1 MHHSGTFLALACA
14 GAIVAASAPSD
25 FRQAIEA
32 DWILQEQYRAAAA
45 PGPVTPASDAAGG
58 CDGVK
63 NGSYGFHT
71 GLALDPW
78 WQVDLGAAVPI
89 GRLVLWNR
97 CDGGAERSARI
108 SALLSTDGG
117 AWERVYT
124 HDGTTF
130 GGVPDGKPLCI
141 ELAGKAAR
149 FVRIQAPGTGY
160 LHLDEVEVLAP
171 DGADLGRG
179 KPADQTSVSQ
189 WSRNHTAIATPP
201 FAARTAEIVAR
212 CRGLIEELR
221 AAGCDA
227 GGHAAALERL
237 AAAPARGEAPAR
249 ERYFQ
254 ARWLQR
260 ALLLSHPVLDFDAL
274 LCAKRVPGSFNHM
287 SDQYLGWW
295 SRPGGGIYL
304 VRGWKHD
311 APVAESISHAFT
323 EPGSFLQPVLSY
335 EGDRLLFAWCRH
347 YAALAGEQNK
357 LDKRNVPEDAF
368 YHIFE
373 MRTDGTGLRQLTRG
387 KYDDFDARYLPGGRI
402 LFLSTR
408 RGQFVQ
414 CGRGSA
420 GQTALVPDLPDAYVR
435 CGGGPE
441 RPCAVYTLHTMD
453 AGGGDLT
460 AISPFEMFEWTPAV
474 AHDGS
479 VLYSR
484 WDYVDRD
491 NMPYMGLWSINP
503 DGTNA
508 RIVFK
513 NFTAAPHCAFEPRP
527 VPGSH
532 KIIFT
537 ASAHHDQTKGSLVLL
552 DPAVGAESHLPIVR
566 LTPEV
571 PFPEIEGW
579 PLSYYANPY
588 PLSERFHLVTWSC
601 EGTLAP
607 AASAGWDRWHSVLR
621 PPNGMGLYL
630 FDATGAMELLY
641 RDPEISTMYPAP
653 LRPPPAPPVMP
664 NHAAAEGPKEGRFL
678 LADVYNGLGP
688 DARGKIAALRIVAI
702 PPKTHP
708 TMNFPAL
715 GITRDDPGKCVLGT
729 VPVEEDGS
737 AYFRAPAGVIV
748 FFQALDAAGVAV
760 QTMRSATHVQPGQT
774 LSCAGCHEGRN
785 TAAPQKPA
793 LAARRA
799 PSKIAVGPEGSW
811 PLRYDRLVQPV
822 LDRHCAAC
830 HAPGAEGAAFDLTA
844 AKSYETL
851 VRYGA
856 PSLRDHVVARY
867 HQGRSI
873 EGEGAASRSP
883 LLALLKAPGG
893 HRGAVLDKEARE
905 RLTLWIDTYGQRLGS
920 FSAEQEEQLLA
931 LRAES
936 AALLIERPPETA
948 RAER

>member
-1 MHHSGTFLALACA
+1 MHPSGPFLALVCA
-14 GAIVAASAPSD
+14 GAALAAPAPAD
-25 FRQAIEA
+25 FTQVIEA
-32 DWILQEQYRAAAA
+32 DWILQEQYRAATAS
-45 PGPVTPASDAAGG
+45 GPVTTASDAAGG

-63 NGSYGFHT
+63 NGTYGFHT
-71 GLALDPW
+71 GFMQAPW
-78 WQVDLGAAVPI
+78 WQVDLGAVSPLARIV
-89 GRLVLWNR
+89 VWNR
-97 CDGGAERSARI
+97 CDGAAERAARL
-108 SALLSTDGG
+108 AVLLSPDGA
-117 AWERVYT
+117 AWERVHA

-130 GGVPDGKPLCI
+130 GGVPDGKPLSI

-149 FVRIQAPGTGY
+149 FVRIQTPGAGY

-171 DGADLGRG
+171 DGANLARG
-179 KPADQTSVSQ
+179 KPADQGSTSQ
-189 WSRNHTAIATPP
+189 WSRSRAAEAAPP
-201 FAARTAEIVAR
+201 FAARTGEILAR

-221 AAGCDA
+221 GAGREAAEHAAACDRI
-227 GGHAAALERL
+227 AAALERGD
-237 AAAPARGEAPAR
+237 APERELYIEARR
-249 ERYFQ
+249 
-254 ARWLQR
+254 LQR
-260 ALLLSHPVLDFDAL
+260 ALLFAHPLLDFDTL

-287 SDQYLGWW
+287 SDQYIGWW

-304 VRGWKHD
+304 IRNWKRD
-311 APVAESISHAFT
+311 APAAECISGAFT

-347 YAALAGEQNK
+347 YPALAGEQNK
-357 LDKRNVPEDAF
+357 LDKGNVPEDAF

-373 MRTDGTGLRQLTRG
+373 MRTDGTGLRQLTAG

-402 LFLSTR
+402 VFLSTR

-414 CGRGSA
+414 CGRESA
-420 GQTALVPDLPDAYVR
+420 RRSALVPDLPDIYVR

-441 RPCAVYTLHTMD
+441 RPCVVYTLHTMD
-453 AGGGDLT
+453 AGGGDLA

-491 NMPYMGLWSINP
+491 NMPYMGLWAINP

-508 RIVFK
+508 RAVYK
-513 NFTAAPHCAFEPRP
+513 NFTPAPHCVFEPRP

-532 KIIFT
+532 KIVFT

-552 DPAVGAESHLPIVR
+552 DPGIGAESHLPIVR

-579 PLSYYANPY
+579 PLSYYANPF
-588 PLSERFHLVTWSC
+588 PLSERFHLVTWGC

-607 AASAGWDRWHSVLR
+607 SASGGWDRWHSVLR

-653 LRPPPAPPVMP
+653 LRPSPAPPPMP
-664 NHAAAEGPKEGRFL
+664 SHVASNGPEEGRFL
-678 LADVYNGLGP
+678 LADVYRGLG
-688 DARGKIAALRIVAI
+688 AASLGRIATLRIVAV

-708 TMNFPAL
+708 TMNYPAM

-748 FFQALDAAGVAV
+748 FFQALDADGIAV

-811 PLRYDRLVQPV
+811 PFRYDRLVQPV
-822 LDRHCAAC
+822 LDRHCTAC

-844 AKSYETL
+844 ERSYDSL
-851 VRYGA
+851 VAYGK
-856 PSLRDHVVARY
+856 PSLQDHVLARY
-867 HQGRSI
+867 RQGRSI
-873 EGEGAASRSP
+873 EGEGAASQSP
-883 LLALLKAPGG
+883 LLALLRTPKG
-893 HRGAVLDKEARE
+893 HRGAALDKEALE

-920 FSAEQEEQLLA
+920 FSPEQEAQLLA

-948 RAER
+948 QAER